1 MEKNVNVLIEKM
13 RQKTKEMK
21 EVKEEMFKQEK
32 DKGYL
37 LNDGTYF
44 TVKMISDLRMWNDFA
59 TEYGYNESGIKK
71 LTKDLEE
78 LKIYK
83 LKYGDII

>member
-21 EVKEEMFKQEK
+21 EAKEEMFNQEK

-59 TEYGYNESGIKK
+59 TKYRYNESGIKK

>member
-21 EVKEEMFKQEK
+21 EAKEEMFNQEK

-37 LNDGTYF
+37 LNDGIYF
-44 TVKMISDLRMWNDFA
+44 TVKMTSDLRMWNDFA
-59 TEYGYNESGIKK
+59 AKYGYNESGIKK
-71 LTKDLEE
+71 LIKDLEE

-83 LKYGDII
+83 LKYGDLI

>member
-21 EVKEEMFKQEK
+21 EAKEEMFNQEK

-37 LNDGTYF
+37 LNDGIYF
-44 TVKMISDLRMWNDFA
+44 TVKMTSDLRMWNDFA
-59 TEYGYNESGIKK
+59 VKYGYNESGIKK
-71 LTKDLEE
+71 LIKDLEE

-83 LKYGDII
+83 LKYGDLI

>member
-21 EVKEEMFKQEK
+21 EAKKEMFNQEK

-37 LNDGTYF
+37 LNDGIYF

-59 TEYGYNESGIKK
+59 AKYGYNESGIKK
-71 LTKDLEE
+71 LIKDLEE

-83 LKYGDII
+83 LKYGDLI

>member
-21 EVKEEMFKQEK
+21 EAKEEMFNQEK

-44 TVKMISDLRMWNDFA
+44 TVKMISDLRMWNDFGA
-59 TEYGYNESGIKK
+59 KYGYNESGIKK
-71 LTKDLEE
+71 LIKDLEE

-83 LKYGDII
+83 LKYGDLI

>member
-21 EVKEEMFKQEK
+21 EAKEEMFNQEK

-59 TEYGYNESGIKK
+59 V
-71 LTKDLEE
+71 
-78 LKIYK
+78 
-83 LKYGDII
+83 

>member
-21 EVKEEMFKQEK
+21 EAKEEMFNQEK

-59 TEYGYNESGIKK
+59 VKYGYNKSGIKK
-71 LTKDLEE
+71 LIKDLEE

-83 LKYGDII
+83 LKYGDLI